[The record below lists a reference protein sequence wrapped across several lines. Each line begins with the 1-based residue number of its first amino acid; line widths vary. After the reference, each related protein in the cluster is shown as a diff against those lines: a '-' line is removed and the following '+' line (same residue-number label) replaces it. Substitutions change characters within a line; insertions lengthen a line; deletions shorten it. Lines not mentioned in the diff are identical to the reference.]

1 MAEVATVSSKGQI
14 VIPKEIRDA
23 MGIVK
28 GEKFVIISDED
39 AILLKR
45 LKDSDLKKSMYKL
58 LDYFSDKFEEAGIT
72 KRHRKRDRRGKAT
85 LMLRVD
91 ITEVT
96 EKRLSKFLGF
106 ALYHLSFSFKG
117 FFPHFGV

>member
-45 LKDSDLKKSMYKL
+45 IKDSDLKKSMYKL
-58 LDYFSDKFEEAGIT
+58 LDYFSKQFEDAGIT
-72 KRHRKRDRRGKAT
+72 KS
-85 LMLRVD
+85 D
-91 ITEVT
+91 I
-96 EKRLSKFLGF
+96 EKEIAEERQR
-106 ALYHLSFSFKG
+106 
-117 FFPHFGV
+117 